1 MNRER
6 EELIDFVLG
15 EGKEPLVRDRAAEAE
30 LRAAIAVV
38 RAAAAEGWGARGR
51 KLSLLRPAIAAA
63 AVLLVA
69 VGAFLLNG
77 AAPPA
82 VYEPDLAF
90 GVLLP
95 EETDS
100 RGSAPEAPSVSV
112 TTMRAGEAAVS
123 ALGADRP
130 HPLSP
135 GDEIPFDS
143 EIRTTKV
150 DAGAR
155 IDLPDGGVLFVGPLS
170 AVRLQRHNEGGPAL
184 RLLEG
189 TAATVVGRV
198 PLHLAVHETDL
209 LLRQESGALIL
220 RQTPGEVIALRGAAD
235 LLLADGERFRVPVG
249 ERLPAACA
257 REPFTSPAAAAE
269 MDLDWYLALAYG
281 GGLLA
286 DVAWEKPLRAGE
298 ADDGRRSEP
307 LAPGAPGTM
316 LFLRLVPTA
325 NGRCEVSFG
334 GTKRA
339 FELDAGAPLAIRLRL
354 ADLGP
359 GPRLVVTPAAAI
371 REARLFRPGR

>member
-15 EGKEPLVRDRAAEAE
+15 EGAEPSRRDPAAEAD

-38 RAAAAEGWGARGR
+38 RAAAAEGWGARGQR
-51 KLSLLRPAIAAA
+51 LRLLRPALAAA

-69 VGAFLLNG
+69 VAAFLLNG
-77 AAPPA
+77 AAPRA
-82 VYEPDLAF
+82 VYEPDGAF
-90 GVLLP
+90 GALLP

-100 RGSAPEAPSVSV
+100 RGLAPEAPSVSV

-130 HPLSP
+130 HPLAP
-135 GDEIPFDS
+135 GEEIPYES
-143 EIRTTKV
+143 EIRTPKA

-170 AVRLQRHNEGGPAL
+170 TVRLRRHEAGGPAL

-189 TAATVVGRV
+189 VAATVAGRA

-209 LLRQESGALIL
+209 LVRQESGAVVL

-235 LLLADGERFRVPVG
+235 LLLADGKRFRIPAG

-257 REPFTSPAAAAE
+257 REPFTSPATTAE

-281 GGLLA
+281 GGSLA
-286 DVAWEKPLRAGE
+286 DVTWEKPGHSEALRA
-298 ADDGRRSEP
+298 DS
-307 LAPGAPGTM
+307 GTM
-316 LFLRLVPTA
+316 LFLRLLPSR

-334 GTKRA
+334 GAART
-339 FELDAGAPLAIRLRL
+339 FELDAGAPLALRLRL
-354 ADLGP
+354 QDLGK
-359 GPRLVVTPAAAI
+359 GPQLAVTPAAAI
-371 REARLFRPGR
+371 REARLFRPGK